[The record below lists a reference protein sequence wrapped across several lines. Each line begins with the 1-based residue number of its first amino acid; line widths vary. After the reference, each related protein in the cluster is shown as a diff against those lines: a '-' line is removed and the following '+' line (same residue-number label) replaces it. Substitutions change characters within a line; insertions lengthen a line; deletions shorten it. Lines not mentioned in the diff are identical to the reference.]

1 MSRGEAW
8 ACGLRPGSV
17 RPAVAR
23 TGRGAPSW
31 RCRRRPDADTGPC
44 RRDSSPTAAHRRGRR
59 VPRSL
64 VPESAQG
71 RAGPHGEERAQE
83 GIDFTP
89 VGADTGPIDGAAV
102 AGVAAPIL
110 GELLVAAG
118 DVVLGLVVVKH
129 GVVPRL
135 TEELQQLA
143 QRGVGVEDEVLV
155 AHFGVPVIR

>member
-23 TGRGAPSW
+23 TARGAPSW
-31 RCRRRPDADTGPC
+31 RCKRRPDGDTGSC

-64 VPESAQG
+64 VPESAQS
-71 RAGPHGEERAQE
+71 RAGPHGEERAQA

-89 VGADTGPIDGAAV
+89 VGADAGPIDGAA
-102 AGVAAPIL
+102 AGVAAAIL

-129 GVVPRL
+129 GVVPWL
-135 TEELQQLA
+135 
-143 QRGVGVEDEVLV
+143 
-155 AHFGVPVIR
+155 